1 MKQNGLVCKIFS
13 GLVPDLSDPYS
24 PHYLLIVLTFY
35 EAFFHPNRLD
45 PRQDFFDATSVAE
58 YTRQR
63 FSKSN
68 ELVTVLTQR
77 AWQCKIF
84 FFQMLTSFEHQAASI
99 LPRGS
104 LRRSQGCGRA
114 GEKWVERTTLR
125 HARHGATETALKK
138 ITSCGLKS
146 IGTRRNKGQ
155 KEERRKKDDSS
166 ARTRWQAARIK
177 VMC

>member
-13 GLVPDLSDPYS
+13 GMVLDLSDPYS

-45 PRQDFFDATSVAE
+45 RRQDFFDATSVAE

-68 ELVTVLTQR
+68 ELVPVLTQR

-84 FFQMLTSFEHQAASI
+84 FFPNADLLWASSSEHFAERVITEVARVWSSGWKMSGKNNPQTCAAWRHWNG
-99 LPRGS
+99 L
-104 LRRSQGCGRA
+104 
-114 GEKWVERTTLR
+114 EKNYFMR
-125 HARHGATETALKK
+125 LK
-138 ITSCGLKS
+138 INW
-146 IGTRRNKGQ
+146 NK
-155 KEERRKKDDSS
+155 KK
-166 ARTRWQAARIK
+166 
-177 VMC
+177 